1 VLLQIHGHVTQTVY
15 DGEQALRAAGDFH
28 PDIVFLDIGMPGI
41 DGLETAR
48 AMRRIPGMKHT
59 VLVALTGWA
68 TEEDRQRSR
77 RAGFDYHLAKP
88 VSIERLN
95 ELLADPLH
103 FKDG

>member
-1 VLLQIHGHVTQTVY
+1 
-15 DGEQALRAAGDFH
+15 
-28 PDIVFLDIGMPGI
+28 
-41 DGLETAR
+41 
-48 AMRRIPGMKHT
+48 MRRIPGMKHT